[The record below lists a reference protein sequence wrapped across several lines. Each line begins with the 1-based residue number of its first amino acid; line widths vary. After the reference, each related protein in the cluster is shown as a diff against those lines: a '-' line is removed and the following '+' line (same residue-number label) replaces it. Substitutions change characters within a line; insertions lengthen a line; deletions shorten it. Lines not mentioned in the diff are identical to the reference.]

1 MTFLDA
7 YAAESLSDHHDEDHG
22 SSAAVSSAP
31 SLGACYSAGV
41 AEASRPLDVFWPHV
55 PQLRRYLLRRV
66 PPSDVEDVI
75 QDVFLAIVRR
85 ADAATVS
92 HPRRYL
98 FRAADAT
105 LIDRHRRQTA
115 RRFSQH
121 CDLNEA
127 ADPVDQRSPLRI
139 LLARDDVRAAENV
152 LRQLPARTQE
162 IIVAIRLEG
171 MSLKSLARRYNVSTS
186 AIEKHVTK
194 ASKALAQI
202 RDHDLVGVATWRSSP
217 LRERYLSGSI

>member
-7 YAAESLSDHHDEDHG
+7 YAAESLSDYHDDDQG
-22 SSAAVSSAP
+22 NSGAISSPPPPDCYAAD
-31 SLGACYSAGV
+31 
-41 AEASRPLDVFWPHV
+41 EAATSRLLEAFWPHL

-75 QDVFLAIVRR
+75 QDVFLGIVRR
-85 ADAATVS
+85 ADAAMVS
-92 HPRRYL
+92 HPRHYL
-98 FRAADAT
+98 FRAAQAT

-121 CDLNEA
+121 CELNEA

-139 LLARDDVRAAENV
+139 LLARDDVRAAEHV

-202 RDHDLVGVATWRSSP
+202 REHDLVGVAAWRSSP